1 MVGTAY
7 LIGGSSIALW
17 TVPSPMLKLPAFL
30 PGTLIFVACGMV
42 WNGVRL
48 FHGRRVLP
56 IAIFAGAL
64 AWLTLCQ
71 IPAVAVD
78 ANLRIA
84 IGAVIIAAYTFSTA
98 IELWRERRK
107 SLCSRT
113 AAVVVPM
120 LHAVIFLS
128 PVAMHTWLPPHAA
141 QNWIDVF
148 VLEALVYAIGAAF
161 IVLLMVKDH
170 HVHIQRH
177 AASTDPLTGL
187 LNRRAFLEGAR
198 SLCALRRKEGNPV
211 TLLMFD
217 LDHFKSVNDT
227 FGHAVGDDVLRLFAS
242 TVKSCMR
249 ADDIVGRLGGEEFAA
264 IVPADLAATSRIAER
279 IRASFEVTGAVV
291 NGHPIGGTVSIGAAF
306 SPKADSEVE
315 TFLAR
320 ADAALY
326 RAKHDGRNR
335 LRTADDDEQ
344 PAQDDEAHGLL
355 QRPAPATLCDS
366 SPSHA
371 EGGPGSKSQ
380 RMRPWGRLQR
390 LVYCPSVKI
399 SGCCAIRPSL
409 TRFPMPSPLRRAPRV
424 PASRLRVRFR
434 RPPSSMRP

>member
-1 MVGTAY
+1 MMLDISTLSFVAICIAALLGLFLIFSWLQEREVRALAWWGTAY

-71 IPAVAVD
+71 IPAVAID

-148 VLEALVYAIGAAF
+148 ILEALVYAIGAAF

-198 SLCALRRKEGNPV
+198 SLCALRRKERNPV

-217 LDHFKSVNDT
+217 LDHFKSINDT

-344 PAQDDEAHGLL
+344 PEQDEAARLIAAAGASNAVRLVPKSRGGRAGLKK
-355 QRPAPATLCDS
+355 PENAPAGEAATPRLL
-366 SPSHA
+366 
-371 EGGPGSKSQ
+371 SQ
-380 RMRPWGRLQR
+380 R
-390 LVYCPSVKI
+390 
-399 SGCCAIRPSL
+399 
-409 TRFPMPSPLRRAPRV
+409 
-424 PASRLRVRFR
+424 
-434 RPPSSMRP
+434 